1 MSQALLEIHFSTL
14 LLQLL
19 LLLLVLGGFVAVC
32 DGVVDVVLVLKFGI
46 KPSLVF
52 VVGLV

>member
-1 MSQALLEIHFSTL
+1 MSQALLEIYFSTL
-14 LLQLL
+14 RRRRR
-19 LLLLVLGGFVAVC
+19 LLLLVLGVFVAVC
-32 DGVVDVVLVLKFGI
+32 DAVDVVLVLKFGI